1 MATVTVLTSA
11 AAAGRLRALRHA
23 GLVLVALF
31 LAHELAYLARFAD
44 TARTATLGNEAG
56 HAYWPALVLGG
67 LGVQVLTLGLAGGAP
82 PRTHAPTAR
91 RALIVGGLAAGS
103 LAAAA
108 LILPPPI

>member
-1 MATVTVLTSA
+1 MATVTVLTSE

-56 HAYWPALVLGG
+56 HAYWPASFPSVA
-67 LGVQVLTLGLAGGAP
+67 VRAVSAK
-82 PRTHAPTAR
+82 RAR
-91 RALIVGGLAAGS
+91 
-103 LAAAA
+103 
-108 LILPPPI
+108 